1 MTQFS
6 GTANYYLNKISQ
18 NTFMQ
23 NVGSG
28 VPMNEASAIWTS
40 SPATGTSETFALN
53 IADVDTFPYFC
64 YDCWYYLTVECDNPI
79 RTQFK
84 VQYT

>member
-1 MTQFS
+1 
-6 GTANYYLNKISQ
+6 
-18 NTFMQ
+18 
-23 NVGSG
+23 
-28 VPMNEASAIWTS
+28 MNEASAIWTS